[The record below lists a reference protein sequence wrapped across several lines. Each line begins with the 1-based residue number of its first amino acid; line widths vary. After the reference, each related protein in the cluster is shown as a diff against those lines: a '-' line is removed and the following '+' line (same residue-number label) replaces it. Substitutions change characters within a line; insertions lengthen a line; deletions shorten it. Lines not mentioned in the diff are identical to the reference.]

1 MSIQTRLRADYSLF
15 LAHYN
20 KNPPVS
26 QEKPG
31 EIQKIFDFV
40 SQNVHRSFIRN
51 SVTSTAA
58 ELATATMIRGFPR

>member
-15 LAHYN
+15 LAHYS

-31 EIQKIFDFV
+31 DFQKLFDFD
-40 SQNVHRSFIRN
+40 SQNVHRSFKRN
-51 SVTSTAA
+51 SVISTAA
-58 ELATATMIRGFPR
+58 ELATATTIRGFFR